1 MGRGKTVT
9 HNAALIWETYLR
21 GNKGEAKL
29 LCEELGYKKSTY
41 YNIINNE
48 GEVNDTSYS
57 IVRRRWTRE
66 QIDACIGF
74 IENINPQVTLQD
86 LRDIFVS
93 QFGFPD
99 ITVATLWNYL
109 DGKLITLKLLSQNN
123 QMRNAIFNK
132 YKRHDYANW
141 FLGQQN

>member
-1 MGRGKTVT
+1 M
-9 HNAALIWETYLR
+9 
-21 GNKGEAKL
+21 
-29 LCEELGYKKSTY
+29 
-41 YNIINNE
+41 
-48 GEVNDTSYS
+48 
-57 IVRRRWTRE
+57 RRRWTRE
-66 QIDACIGF
+66 HLDVCIGF

-132 YKRHDYANW
+132 YKRHDYANC
-141 FLGQQN
+141 FLDQQNRIFFFLRR

>member
-1 MGRGKTVT
+1 M
-9 HNAALIWETYLR
+9 
-21 GNKGEAKL
+21 
-29 LCEELGYKKSTY
+29 
-41 YNIINNE
+41 
-48 GEVNDTSYS
+48 
-57 IVRRRWTRE
+57 RRRWTRE

-109 DGKLITLKLLSQNN
+109 DGERIILKLISQNN
-123 QMRNAIFNK
+123 QIKNVIFNK
-132 YKRHDYANW
+132 YKRRDYGNW
-141 FLGQQN
+141 FLGQQNRTFFFVDETGFNLNTTRRVVMDEMNLCLYNLDIPYPTVG